1 MTKDEQQR
9 LFENTGRNMSGV
21 PDFIKHRHIKNCY
34 LTDNQYGLGVATAMN
49 IDLKDI

>member
-34 LTDNQYGLGVATAMN
+34 LATTNMV
-49 IDLKDI
+49 LVLLQQ